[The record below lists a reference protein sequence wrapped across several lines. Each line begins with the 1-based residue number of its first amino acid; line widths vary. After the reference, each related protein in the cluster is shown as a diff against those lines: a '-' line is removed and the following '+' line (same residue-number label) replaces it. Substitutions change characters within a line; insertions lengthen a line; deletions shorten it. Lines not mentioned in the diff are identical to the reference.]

1 MNIYNYKIKLE
12 NGKFHFC
19 DIEIMKVKFNKVY
32 YNRIFSFVG
41 VFEFCETNFF
51 GIKELDL
58 FYYTS
63 PYELN
68 EIEKDKIIKWF
79 EYRYKNNMIF
89 VGLK

>member
-1 MNIYNYKIKLE
+1 MNIYNYKIKLI
-12 NGKFHFC
+12 NGKFHFY
-19 DIEIMKVKFNKVY
+19 DMEIMKVKFNKLY
-32 YNRIFSFVG
+32 YNRLFSFVG
-41 VFEFCETNFF
+41 VFEFYETNFF

-68 EIEKDKIIKWF
+68 EIEKDKIIKLF

-89 VGLK
+89 IDLK